1 MEIEKRKF
9 IHSLVFP
16 CFFLMLIWFIEIIKH
31 VFGLDFTFLGL
42 YPLKI
47 KGLIGIITAPLIHA
61 NFSHLAANSVPLF
74 ILSVG
79 IFYFYRDIAYKVF
92 FFIYLIT
99 NIWVWFFAREAYHI
113 GASGLVYGFASF
125 LFFSGIIRKN
135 AQLMA
140 LSFVVVFLYGGL
152 FWGIFPDFIP
162 KENISW
168 ESHLMGA
175 MAGVVIAIYFKEYG
189 PQRKKYEWEEDE
201 EEEENDDDKNSSSG
215 NMIDIKYFYN
225 EK

>member
-1 MEIEKRKF
+1 MEVEKRKF
-9 IHSLVFP
+9 IHSLIFP
-16 CFFLMLIWFIEIIKH
+16 CFFLMLIWFIKIIEQF
-31 VFGLDFTFLGL
+31 FGLNFTILGI

-47 KGLIGIITAPLIHA
+47 KGLVGIITAPLIHA
-61 NFSHLAANSVPLF
+61 NFSHLMANSVALF

-79 IFYFYRDIAYKVF
+79 IFYFYRKIAYKVF
-92 FFIYLIT
+92 FFIYFIT
-99 NIWVWFFAREAYHI
+99 NIWVWFFARESYHI

-135 AQLMA
+135 IQLMA
-140 LSFVVVFLYGGL
+140 LSLIIAFLYGGL

-175 MAGVVIAIYFKEYG
+175 IAGGVIAIFFKEYG
-189 PQRKKYEWEEDE
+189 PQRKKYEWEE
-201 EEEENDDDKNSSSG
+201 EEEENDENNSSG
-215 NMIDIKYFYN
+215 NMIDIKYFYK